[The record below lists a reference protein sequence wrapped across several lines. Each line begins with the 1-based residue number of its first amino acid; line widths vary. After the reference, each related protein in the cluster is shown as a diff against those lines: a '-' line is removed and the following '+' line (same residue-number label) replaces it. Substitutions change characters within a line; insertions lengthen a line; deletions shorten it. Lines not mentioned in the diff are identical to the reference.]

1 MNDDNDT
8 KTRDFEMTIYLKA
21 DPPAVWEAITG
32 DEGSRAVMWGSVL
45 RGDLVPGGRYEY
57 VGPGESG
64 DETVHV
70 YGEVLQAEP
79 GAVLQLTEH
88 PGPVY
93 RENHA
98 ELSSRMTWRLESA
111 GIGLTKLTFTNDEW
125 SPAHPAQAET
135 AETWPLVLSSLK
147 SWVETG
153 EAITMPTS

>member
-1 MNDDNDT
+1 MT
-8 KTRDFEMTIYLKA
+8 DFEMTLFVAA
-21 DPPAVWEAITG
+21 DPTRVWDAITG
-32 DEGSRAVMWGSVL
+32 EEGSRAVMWGSAL

-57 VGPGESG
+57 VGPGQDG

-88 PGPVY
+88 PGRTY

-98 ELSSRMTWRLESA
+98 ELRSRMTWRLEPA
-111 GIGLTKLTFTNDEW
+111 GESLTKLTFTNDEW
-125 SPAHPAQAET
+125 SEGHPAEAET
-135 AETWPLVLSSLK
+135 SDTWPLVLSSFK

-153 EAITMPTS
+153 RALPFPS